1 VSGVKEE
8 GPPPAPPARAGGEG
22 YGTDGSPPRLRGGAG
37 GGSSSLSWGAA
48 WRIARRDLH
57 ASFRGLR
64 LLFVC
69 LVLGVTTLAATGSL
83 TASITGELA
92 ARGQT
97 ILGGD
102 VEVGMAQREAT
113 PEELAAMRALGRV
126 SATIRTRAMA
136 QAGGAAVLTELKG
149 VDGLYP
155 LYGQLKT
162 EPVRAL
168 GARDIFIDRSLA
180 DRLSLRVGSTL
191 RYGEADYRVAGII
204 VNEPDRVGEGFTFG
218 SVAITSLDG
227 LRRAQL
233 LLPGSLYE
241 TKYRI
246 ALPPGVTPDQAVAR
260 LKARFP
266 SASWELR
273 TRDRA
278 APGASRFFERMG
290 QFLALIGLAALVIAG
305 IGVSNGV
312 ASYLGSKRD
321 GIATLKV
328 LGGTSRDVAR
338 IYLLQVGA
346 VALAGV
352 AVGLVIGAGLPPL
365 IVGALGDLL
374 PVSPE
379 AGFHPGP
386 LALAA
391 AYGLLIAAAFA
402 LPPLARAKTLP
413 AAAQFREVVSGGGRL
428 GAGTLVQ
435 VALAGAAVAGLAIWT
450 AREPLFAASVLGAV
464 LGTLLLLLGLGW
476 LIRFAARR
484 MPRPRRPLLRLA
496 LANLHRPGAQTVALV
511 IALGLAL
518 TLFVTLAGIQ
528 TSLTAE
534 ITRTVPQ
541 KAPDLFVLDIPA
553 TEGARFQQVVRG
565 EAPGAKLNIVPTMR
579 GTIIAYGRTRVA
591 DLKQLP
597 EGAWFLRGERGVTYS
612 ETPPQGSDVIAGRW
626 WPRGYAGPPL
636 VSLDQEAAKTM
647 GVGVGDTLTVSILGR
662 EITARIASLRE
673 IHWES
678 MGFNYIMVV
687 SPNAVRDAPHTL
699 TSTIELAG
707 GREGAVARALVG
719 AFPSASVIPT
729 AEVIGQVKTVLD
741 QMATAILL
749 SASVAILAGIA
760 VLVGAIAASRQ
771 SRAYDSVVLR
781 TLGATRA
788 QILGAQAAEYGLLAA
803 VLAAV
808 ALALGLTAAWFVIV
822 QIFDFRWAPDW
833 AVVLATLG
841 GGAVLTLGI
850 GLLGSL
856 PLLRIRPAEALRRV

>member
-1 VSGVKEE
+1 M
-8 GPPPAPPARAGGEG
+8 
-22 YGTDGSPPRLRGGAG
+22 SPLGLR
-37 GGSSSLSWGAA
+37 AA
-48 WRIARRDLH
+48 WAIARRDLH

-69 LVLGVTTLAATGSL
+69 LLLGVTTLAAIGSL

-92 ARGQT
+92 SRGQT

-102 VEVGMAQREAT
+102 VEVGMMQREAT
-113 PEELAAMRALGRV
+113 EQEMAALRSLGWV
-126 SATIRTRAMA
+126 STTIRTRAMA
-136 QAGGAAVLTELKG
+136 QSADAAVLTEFKG
-149 VDGLYP
+149 VDQAYP
-155 LYGQLKT
+155 LYGEFKVSPSRRSAS
-162 EPVRAL
+162 EGV
-168 GARDIFIDRSLA
+168 FVDRSLA
-180 DRLSLRVGSTL
+180 DRLSLRVGSRL
-191 RYGEADYRVAGII
+191 RYGEADYRVGGII
-204 VNEPDRVGEGFTFG
+204 VEEPDRVGEGFTLG
-218 SVAITSLDG
+218 PVAITDVDG

-233 LLPGSLYE
+233 LLPGALYE
-241 TKYRI
+241 TKYRL
-246 ALPPGVTPDQAVAR
+246 ALRPGITPDQAIER

-266 SASWELR
+266 AASWELR
-273 TRDRA
+273 SRDRA

-290 QFLALIGLAALVIAG
+290 QFLSLIGLAALVIAG
-305 IGVSNGV
+305 IGVSSGV

-321 GIATLKV
+321 GIATMKV
-328 LGGTSRDVAR
+328 LGATSTDVAR

-352 AVGLVIGAGLPPL
+352 VIGLVAGAALPPL
-365 IVGALGDLL
+365 IVAALGDLL
-374 PVSPE
+374 PVAPE
-379 AGFHPGP
+379 AAVHIQP

-391 AYGLLIAAAFA
+391 AYGLLIAIAFA
-402 LPPLARAKTLP
+402 LPPLARAKRLP
-413 AAAQFREVVSGGGRL
+413 AAAQFRTVVEGGR
-428 GAGTLVQ
+428 GIDWGTLVR
-435 VALAGAAVAGLAIWT
+435 VGLAGTAVAGLAVWT
-450 AREPLFAASVLGAV
+450 ARDPLFAASVLGAV
-464 LGTLLLLLGLGW
+464 LGTLLLLVGLGS
-476 LIRFAARR
+476 LIRVAAKHL
-484 MPRPRRPLLRLA
+484 PRPRRPLLRLA
-496 LANLHRPGAQTVALV
+496 VANLHRPGAQTVALV

-518 TLFVTLAGIQ
+518 TLFVTLAAIQ

-553 TEGARFQQVVRG
+553 PDSQRFVTTVRAQ
-565 EAPGAKLNIVPTMR
+565 APGARLNMVPTMR
-579 GTIIAYGRTRVA
+579 GTITAYGTTRVA

-612 ETPPQGSDVIAGRW
+612 EVPPQGSDVVAGRW
-626 WPRGYAGPPL
+626 WPRNYAGPPL
-636 VSLDQEAAKTM
+636 VSLDQEAAKVM
-647 GVGVGDTLTVSILGR
+647 GVRVGDTLTVSILGR

-678 MGFNYIMVV
+678 MGFNYIMVF
-687 SPNAVRDAPHTL
+687 SPNAVRDAPHSL
-699 TSTIELAG
+699 TSTIELDG
-707 GREGAVARALVG
+707 GGEGAVARAIVRT
-719 AFPSASVIPT
+719 FPSASVIPT
-729 AEVIGQVKTVLD
+729 AEVIGQVRTVLD

-771 SRAYDSVVLR
+771 ARAYDSVILK
-781 TLGATRA
+781 TLGATRG

-803 VLAAV
+803 LLAAL

-822 QIFDFRWAPDW
+822 QIFEFRWAPDW

-841 GGAVLTLGI
+841 GGALLTLGI

>member
-1 VSGVKEE
+1 MSGL
-8 GPPPAPPARAGGEG
+8 GLGG
-22 YGTDGSPPRLRGGAG
+22 
-37 GGSSSLSWGAA
+37 A

-69 LVLGVTTLAATGSL
+69 LLLGVTTLAAIGSL

-102 VEVGMAQREAT
+102 IEVAMAQREAT
-113 PEELAAMRALGRV
+113 PEELATMRALGRV
-126 SATIRTRAMA
+126 SATVRTRAMA
-136 QAGGAAVLTELKG
+136 QAGDAAVLTEFKG
-149 VDGLYP
+149 VDGAYP
-155 LYGQLKT
+155 LYGELR
-162 EPVRAL
+162 VDR
-168 GARDIFIDRSLA
+168 GARPDGAEGVLIDRALA
-180 DRLSLRVGSTL
+180 DRLSLQPGARL

-204 VNEPDRVGEGFTFG
+204 ADEPDRVGEGFTLG
-218 SVAITSLDG
+218 PVAIASLDG

-233 LLPGSLYE
+233 LVPGALYE
-241 TKYRI
+241 TKYRL
-246 ALPPGVTPDQAVAR
+246 ALRPGITPDQAIAR

-266 SASWELR
+266 TASWELMS
-273 TRDRA
+273 RDRA
-278 APGASRFFERMG
+278 APGANRFFERMG
-290 QFLALIGLAALVIAG
+290 QFLSLIGLAALVIAG

-312 ASYLGSKRD
+312 ASYLGAKRN

-328 LGGTSRDVAR
+328 LGATSRDVAR

-352 AVGLVIGAGLPPL
+352 AAGLVLGAALPPL
-365 IVGALGDLL
+365 IVASLGSLL
-374 PVSPE
+374 PVAPS
-379 AGFHPGP
+379 AGIYPAP

-413 AAAQFREVVSGGGRL
+413 AAAQFRELVETGRGIGWTTIL
-428 GAGTLVQ
+428 Q
-435 VALAGAAVAGLAIWT
+435 VAIAGAAVAGLAIWS
-450 AREPLFAASVLGAV
+450 ARDSLFAASVLGAV
-464 LGTLLLLLGLGW
+464 LGTLLLLLALGW
-476 LIRFAARR
+476 LIRWTTRR
-484 MPRPRRPLLRLA
+484 LPRPRRPLLRLA

-518 TLFVTLAGIQ
+518 TLFVTLAAIQ

-553 TEGARFQQVVRG
+553 TDGARFAETVRA
-565 EAPGAKLNIVPTMR
+565 EAPGAKLNMVPTMR
-579 GTIIAYGRTRVA
+579 GTITAYGRTRVA

-597 EGAWFLRGERGVTYS
+597 EGAWVLRGERGVTYS
-612 ETPPQGSDVIAGRW
+612 DVPPQGSDVVAGRW
-626 WPRGYAGPPL
+626 WPRDYAGPPL
-636 VSLDQEAAKTM
+636 VSLDQEAAKVM

-662 EITARIASLRE
+662 EIVARIAALRE

-678 MGFNYIMVV
+678 MGFNYIMVF

-699 TSTIELAG
+699 TSTIELQG
-707 GREGAVARALVG
+707 GREGAVSRAVVRS
-719 AFPSASVIPT
+719 FPSASVIPT
-729 AEVIGQVKTVLD
+729 AEVVGQVKTVLD

-771 SRAYDSVVLR
+771 ARAYDSVILK
-781 TLGATRA
+781 TLGATRG
-788 QILGAQAAEYGLLAA
+788 QILGAQATEYGLLAA
-803 VLAAV
+803 LLAVL

-822 QIFDFRWAPDW
+822 QIFEFRWAPDW
-833 AVVLATLG
+833 PIVLATLG
-841 GGAVLTLGI
+841 GGAFLTLGI